1 MLSSYLQELKKK
13 SGRGR
18 TMERLSDEDVDRIAI
33 AVVEKAREDVDI
45 RDVIIGSAMGEGA
58 IPVYGRET
66 RKEVCHACRI
76 DPSKPLEA
84 GNVMATTG
92 NAFGILSQEEV
103 RNWCS
108 EIIEVADGRCAR
120 ARSIREAARECKEK
134 YPEDT
139 EAFFRCYIPA
149 FSQTTRE
156 SNPARV
162 HFDRADI
169 DSAIAAARRLKSDR
183 NLYVFATHLGY
194 TIDGRPP
201 PGMQQYVVV
210 HPDGTTET
218 IKPSV
223 GGNPDA
229 KEPWQ
234 MTRREAFEAWS
245 KNMDLPLEQ
254 RVPTPNMFF
263 GLTDK
268 ELGKEA
274 WSWFEQAVKR
284 GDFFAQTDFQH
295 RWAVLQALKEGKPVP
310 PEVLAEY
317 PDLLKGVK

>member
-149 FSQTTRE
+149 FSQATKE
-156 SNPARV
+156 SNPTTRICPV
-162 HFDRADI
+162 CRGLISPDDYFVLERPE
-169 DSAIAAARRLKSDR
+169 R
-183 NLYVFATHLGY
+183 NIYLCTKGH
-194 TIDGRPP
+194 
-201 PGMQQYVVV
+201 
-210 HPDGTTET
+210 
-218 IKPSV
+218 
-223 GGNPDA
+223 
-229 KEPWQ
+229 
-234 MTRREAFEAWS
+234 
-245 KNMDLPLEQ
+245 LEQ
-254 RVPTPNMFF
+254 YALAQGERAAERRGYKGEEKARFAKGWAKTVT
-263 GLTDK
+263 
-268 ELGKEA
+268 EEA
-274 WSWFEQAVKR
+274 KHIVKGEQI
-284 GDFFAQTDFQH
+284 
-295 RWAVLQALKEGKPVP
+295 
-310 PEVLAEY
+310 
-317 PDLLKGVK
+317 